1 MLLDGHVLRFE
12 IEGTAIWFRFTG
24 ESARTEQ
31 ELRRVRSAERARD
44 RREAE
49 RASNTEKRADEL
61 KDQVQRLEGE
71 LAKIASRKGS
81 PTPKKST

>member
-1 MLLDGHVLRFE
+1 VLLDGHVLRFE

-49 RASNTEKRADEL
+49 RASNTEKHCRWE
-61 KDQVQRLEGE
+61 R
-71 LAKIASRKGS
+71 
-81 PTPKKST
+81 